1 MAEVRI
7 RAATADDAP
16 DAARILAA
24 HRDEP
29 VAGWAERF
37 LAAAVDPDQVF
48 LVAEVDGRVVGFGQ
62 ARELAPAASIP
73 DAPPPGWYLSGLTVE
88 PSARRR
94 GVGEAL
100 TVARVGLLV
109 GRADVVHYLAL
120 ADNAATIRLHARL
133 GFVAA
138 GTVRVSTEDRL
149 LLHFTLDLAAATT
162 RWSGRPEGRFLP

>member
-1 MAEVRI
+1 MAEVRL

-29 VAGWAERF
+29 VAGWLERF
-37 LAAAVDPDQVF
+37 VAAAADPDQVF
-48 LVAEVDGRVVGFGQ
+48 LVAEAGGRVVGFGQ
-62 ARELAPAASIP
+62 ARELAPAASTT
-73 DAPPPGWYLSGLTVE
+73 DAPPPGWYLTGLTVE
-88 PSARRR
+88 PTARRS

-100 TVARVGLLV
+100 TAARLGLLV
-109 GRADVVHYLAL
+109 GRTDVVHYLAL
-120 ADNAATIRLHARL
+120 ADNVATIRLHAKL

-138 GTVRVSTEDRL
+138 GTVRVSAEDRP

-162 RWSGRPEGRFLP
+162 RWSGRPQGRFLL